1 MSIKKSFNGKT
12 IRKPGAYSRSKVDNS
27 AGAPL
32 RATDV
37 LMIVG
42 ESELGAP
49 GSVTGIMEF
58 AAENL
63 GALIE
68 MYGSGPLVD
77 CAVAAARPSRQS
89 GIGGASIIK
98 IYKTNA
104 ATQASAMLK
113 QSASN
118 IFQVKD
124 SAWGVKGNDLSVIV
138 AAGSSSNQ
146 KALSVAKVGD
156 TTEVLGENAAQDVLN
171 IRYIGDGTT
180 ATMTISGATQQAKTL
195 VTTLAGDQTDGSVG
209 LSIQLKNYT
218 MKTLVDYINSQ
229 VGYQANML
237 TVSLSQKSAIELDP
251 KTAENIKPALVTQ
264 RRLQREILE
273 LLNTSARI
281 EASIQDQ
288 SVVGLIDNATTF
300 LTGGAKGASTNT
312 NFANGYT
319 ASLAEDYN
327 VLLPAVSRDA
337 SEDVADAIQG
347 FTDAASS
354 YTISAVLNAATTH
367 LLLRGDTK
375 NRKEAMGMGGIRKQS
390 KTAAFAAVAALGS
403 ELMQVAI
410 QDCLAIDAAG
420 NERYMHPHVLAAMA
434 AGMRTGMPVGEPLT
448 YKFPNAIQVG
458 HFINPET
465 GLDAGDF
472 NPGLDFDAAIDAGVL
487 FTEKVAGGNRWVV
500 DNTTYGIDDSFVY
513 NRGSVMAAAQFV
525 CKTLRE
531 TAELAF
537 VGKKVSNGAAQSIK
551 NVIRNKL
558 RELNA
563 PDVNIITA
571 SEDAPEGFREDTFV
585 VVVNGNTAKVQVEFK
600 PVQGL
605 DFVFFDF
612 TLGDIRQSA

>member
-138 AAGSSSNQ
+138 AAGSSANQ

-337 SEDVADAIQG
+337 SEDVADALQG

>member
-42 ESELGAP
+42 ESEQGAP

-89 GIGGASIIK
+89 GIGGASILK

-104 ATQASAMLK
+104 ATQASAMLN

-124 SAWGVKGNDLSVIV
+124 SAWGVGGNDLSVIV
-138 AAGSSSNQ
+138 AAGSTSNQ
-146 KALSVAKVGD
+146 KTLSVAKVGD

-171 IRYIGDGTT
+171 IRYIGNGTT

-218 MKTLVDYINSQ
+218 MKTLVDYINNQ
-229 VGYQANML
+229 PGYAANML

-273 LLNTSARI
+273 LLNTSARV

-300 LTGGAKGASTNT
+300 LAGGAKGASTNT

-337 SEDVADAIQG
+337 SEDVADALQG

-403 ELMQVAI
+403 ELMQVCI

-571 SEDAPEGFREDTFV
+571 SDDAPEGFREDTFV
-585 VVVNGNTAKVQVEFK
+585 VTVNGNTAKVQVEFK

>member
-585 VVVNGNTAKVQVEFK
+585 VVVQGNTAKVQVEFK